1 MRFALTDPGSLAGA
15 GFDAIID
22 ARSPAEFDEDHL
34 PGAINL
40 AVLDDAE
47 RAEVGTIYVQQSR
60 FLARRLGASLVA
72 ANIARHLTAPPLSL
86 AGPRFRPLVYCWRG
100 GQRSGAFAAVL
111 GQIGWQV
118 ATLEGGWRAWRR
130 AVVATL
136 YDRPC
141 PAPVVVLDGNT
152 GTAKTALLARVA
164 KRGVQVI
171 DLEGLARHRGSL
183 FGARPGGQ
191 PAQKAFESAL
201 AVQVA
206 ALDPTRPVLVEAE
219 SNKVGDRLIPPI
231 LWQAMCAAPR
241 IAISA
246 PLPARAA
253 YLAQAYADIAADTA
267 GLEATIAAL
276 QPFHPR
282 DRIARWQQMAAQGA
296 HAALAAELMAQH
308 YDPRYARQRAR
319 HATEATVL
327 ETETLDPDALD
338 RIADRIA
345 AALPA
350 LAPA

>member
-22 ARSPAEFDEDHL
+22 TRSPAEFAVDHL
-34 PGAINL
+34 PGAVNL
-40 AVLDDAE
+40 PVLDDAE
-47 RAEVGTIYVQQSR
+47 RARVGTIYVQESR

-72 ANIARHLTAPPLSL
+72 ANIARHLTAPPLSQ

-136 YDRPC
+136 YDRPL

-164 KRGVQVI
+164 ERGVQVI

-206 ALDPTRPVLVEAE
+206 TLDPTRPVLLEAE
-219 SNKVGDRLIPPI
+219 SNKVGDRLIPPA

-246 PLPARAA
+246 PLATRAA
-253 YLAQAYADIAADTA
+253 YLAQAYADIAADAA
-267 GLEATIAAL
+267 GLEATITSL

-282 DRIARWQQMAAQGA
+282 DRIARWQEMAAQGA

-319 HATEATVL
+319 HATEAAVL
-327 ETETLDPDALD
+327 ETEALDPAALD
-338 RIADRIA
+338 RLADRII

-350 LAPA
+350 LVPA